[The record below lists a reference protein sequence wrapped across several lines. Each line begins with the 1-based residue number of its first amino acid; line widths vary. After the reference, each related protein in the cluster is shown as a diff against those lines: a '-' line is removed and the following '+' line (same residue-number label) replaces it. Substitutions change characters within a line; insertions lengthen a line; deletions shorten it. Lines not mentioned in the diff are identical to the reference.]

1 MHSTSSKSIA
11 TTTHFSNSK
20 RFFLSTES
28 TNRFAIDNKHIH
40 SMPKLKITE
49 PGRKPKTYNIK
60 ITRETISIGRKDNN
74 DLQIID
80 ASISSQHC
88 NIRRVEGGYVLD
100 DLNSTN
106 GSKIDGKRYYAID
119 LDDDCHFKLGDVPID
134 FSLDDDECAILDEED
149 EFEPQQKEKKKPK
162 RGGKSSNRDESSE
175 SKDDSEQLDDEDY
188 DDDEDEDAGSS
199 GFLFIVAA
207 FLLTII
213 IALIALFL
221 TGNL

>member
-1 MHSTSSKSIA
+1 
-11 TTTHFSNSK
+11 
-20 RFFLSTES
+20 
-28 TNRFAIDNKHIH
+28 
-40 SMPKLKITE
+40 MPKLKITE

-88 NIRRVEGGYVLD
+88 NIRRVKGGYILD

-106 GSKIDGKRYYAID
+106 GSKINGKRYHVID
-119 LDDDCHFKLGDVPID
+119 LDDDCSFKLGDVPID
-134 FSLDDDECAILDEED
+134 FSLDDEECDILDEED

-162 RGGKSSNRDESSE
+162 RGGKSSSRDESSE
-175 SKDDSEQLDDEDY
+175 SKDDSEQLDDDY
-188 DDDEDEDAGSS
+188 DDDDDDEGSS

-207 FLLTII
+207 FVLTII
-213 IALIALFL
+213 IALIVLFL